1 MRVHIEHYNGR
12 SITRIRYVIYFLYP
26 SGNTR
31 IYYFRTLQ
39 SAFRK
44 AFDLI
49 EEAVTHAAD

>member
-12 SITRIRYVIYFLYP
+12 SIMRIRYIIYFLYP